1 MVWRRMGLAARPDLT
16 WPGLP
21 PSLVKHQQLALTRMG
36 TLGIA
41 KHPLWAVRP
50 YT

>member
-1 MVWRRMGLAARPDLT
+1 MVWRRMGLAARPDLAY
-16 WPGLP
+16 LP